1 MQYHILPLL
10 RCKKLLLLPLLMLLF
25 LAGCTASDANN
36 YLRPTDFASYLTR
49 AGIKNEGVR
58 PVPGDPFGASE
69 ACAIMVDG
77 SEIGIYKF
85 DQTVRLM
92 RNRLDKIKESNC
104 VYILGVKRPV
114 VINGS
119 FILFGQ
125 EKNPK
130 KHEIVKVF
138 ENFR

>member
-1 MQYHILPLL
+1 MQSFIQPLL
-10 RCKKLLLLPLLMLLF
+10 RCKKLLLLPLLMLL
-25 LAGCTASDANN
+25 LSAGCTASDANN
-36 YLRPTDFASYLTR
+36 YLKPTDFIAYLNR
-49 AGIKNEGVR
+49 AGIKNDGAR
-58 PVPGDPFGASE
+58 PIPGDPFGASE
-69 ACAIMVDG
+69 ACAIMIDG

-85 DQTVRLM
+85 DQSVRLM
-92 RNRLDKIKESNC
+92 RKRLDKIKESNC

-119 FILFGQ
+119 FVLFGQ

-130 KHEIVKVF
+130 KKEIVKAF